1 MGSRPTGTVTF
12 LFTDVVGST
21 ARWEADPQLMAEAL
35 ALHDEVMHAAIEMHD
50 GYVFATGGDGF
61 AVAFQRADH
70 AVAAATEAQRS
81 LRAAPW
87 PGDEPLAVRMG
98 AHSGDTV
105 ERRGDYFGPAVNRA
119 ARVMDAA
126 NGGQLVVTSVTDALV
141 PGYPDGVIARR
152 LGAHRF
158 KGLDGVLEV
167 VELVVD
173 GADDLGPLR
182 RGGGRTHGLPGHRT
196 SFVGRAR
203 ELIELRAAAAE
214 HRLVTLVAPG
224 GSGKT
229 RLVSELAR
237 ELAAD
242 RPDGVWFVDLAE
254 VRVDDDVPS
263 AVAAALDLGGA
274 LADEDP
280 LTALARW
287 RATIILDNCE
297 QVIDGSAQLAD
308 ELLSACPEVTLLA
321 TSREALA
328 VDGECVL
335 PLGPLGGRNEG
346 DEAVGLFLARA
357 RLVAPDFR
365 PTSTDIADIAALCET
380 LDRLPLAIELAAA
393 RVDRTEISEIA
404 DGLLR
409 GRSDRRARR
418 RGGRQGDL
426 RSVLAWSTDLL
437 DDEERAVWRR
447 LAVFEGGFT
456 ADAAA
461 DVAVASGMAP
471 ADVVEVL
478 DGLVDRSLAAR
489 DRTATGMRHHL
500 LETIRAVA
508 LEELETAGESAATLD
523 RHARWVEDWSAV
535 ARAAPPSGW
544 LVDPTEVDNQRR
556 ALRHLVEQGATT
568 RAVGLLADAI
578 TPIVFTGHREEA
590 DRFADELRLAAPDD
604 PITTA
609 RLGEIDMIRAEWRG
623 DFIASH
629 TIAEELRSADA
640 DDRSWAIGTAIAA
653 HHFAALDPPRARRLV
668 DESVSRLGEEPR
680 AIFLRAEA
688 AINERRFAEAADEQ
702 LRGWGVDRVDEL
714 TPSVLGPAV
723 DVTVLSDLAVALLLS
738 GRTDEM
744 ASVLATIEEV
754 GLPPTVHHYLPLLR
768 SAVAASGGETAKALD
783 ALAEAAASERRTSSP
798 FLATDVCV
806 AVAHV
811 AFQANEP
818 ETALFALGA
827 VKDIGQRTAG
837 AFGWRR
843 WLDERL
849 RPLVDDERAAVVSD
863 EGAAV
868 SPRDAVSEALRRLRP
883 ARGAEVLRS

>member
-1 MGSRPTGTVTF
+1 MGSQPTGTVTF

-21 ARWEADPQLMAEAL
+21 ARWEADPQLMAGAL
-35 ALHDEVMHAAIEMHD
+35 AVHDEVMRAAIEAHD

-61 AVAFQRADH
+61 AVAFHRADR
-70 AVAAATEAQRS
+70 AVAAAADAQRS
-81 LRAAPW
+81 LRTAAW
-87 PGDEPLAVRMG
+87 PGDQPLAVRMG

-105 ERRGDYFGPAVNRA
+105 ERDGDYFGPAVNRA

-126 NGGQLVVTSVTDALV
+126 NGGQFVVTSVTDALV
-141 PGYPDGVIARR
+141 PRYPDGLVARP

-158 KGLDGVLEV
+158 KGLDGALEV
-167 VELVVD
+167 VEVVID
-173 GADDLGPLR
+173 SADDLGSLR
-182 RGGGRTHGLPGHRT
+182 HGGGRTHGLPDHRT
-196 SFVGRAR
+196 SFVGRAQ

-229 RLVSELAR
+229 RLIAELAR
-237 ELAAD
+237 DLAAD
-242 RPDGVWFVDLAE
+242 HPDGAWFVDLAE
-254 VRVDDDVPS
+254 LRVDDEVPS
-263 AVAAALDLGGA
+263 AVAAALDLGGVM
-274 LADEDP
+274 ADEDP

-297 QVIDGSAQLAD
+297 QVIDGAAQLTD
-308 ELLSACPEVTLLA
+308 ELLSACPDVTLLA

-335 PLGPLGGRNEG
+335 PLGPLGVRDDG

-365 PTSTDIADIAALCET
+365 PTPTEIANIAELCET

-393 RVDRTEISEIA
+393 RVDRMDISEIA

-426 RSVLAWSTDLL
+426 RSVLAWSTDRL

-461 DVAVASGMAP
+461 AVAAAAVAGPSEAVP
-471 ADVVEVL
+471 TDVEEVL
-478 DGLVDRSLAAR
+478 DGLVDRSLVVR
-489 DRTATGMRHHL
+489 SRTATGMRQQL

-508 LEELETAGESAATLD
+508 LEELEAAGELEAALD
-523 RHARWVEDWSAV
+523 CHARWVEDWSGV
-535 ARAAPPSGW
+535 ARAAPPTGW
-544 LVDPTEVDNQRR
+544 LIDPTEVDNQRR
-556 ALRHLVEQGATT
+556 ALRHLAERGATS
-568 RAVGLLADAI
+568 RAIGLLADAI
-578 TPIVFTGHREEA
+578 TPVVFTGHREEA
-590 DRFADELRLAAPDD
+590 DRVADELRLAAPDD

-629 TIAEELRSADA
+629 TIAEELRSADT
-640 DDRSWAIGTAIAA
+640 DDRSWAIGTAIVA
-653 HHFAALDPPRARRLV
+653 HHFAALDPSRALRLI
-668 DESVSRLGEEPR
+668 DQSVARLGEEPR

-688 AINERRFAEAADEQ
+688 AIGEVQFVEAVDEQ
-702 LRGWGVDRVDEL
+702 LRGWGVGRVEEL
-714 TPSVLGPAV
+714 GPHRLGPAA
-723 DVTVLSDLAVALLLS
+723 DVTVLSDLAVSLLLLD
-738 GRTDEM
+738 RLNETE
-744 ASVLATIEEV
+744 SVLATIEEV
-754 GLPPTVHHYLPLLR
+754 GLPPTVYHYVPMLR
-768 SAVAASGGETAKALD
+768 SAVAARRGDITGAVDDLV
-783 ALAEAAASERRTSSP
+783 EAAATERRGSSP

-806 AVAHV
+806 AAAHI
-811 AFQANEP
+811 AFHADEP
-818 ETALFALGA
+818 EVALFALG
-827 VKDIGQRTAG
+827 VVEQVGQRTLG

-843 WLDERL
+843 WLGEQL
-849 RPLVDDERAAVVSD
+849 RPLVAEERATVLRA

-883 ARGAEVLRS
+883 ARGA